1 MTTTQQSSPSSP
13 ALSETITA
21 GFAAQVAN
29 APDNPAVLAD
39 DGVATYRELAAN
51 ATAVAALLRDT
62 GSTGPVALLCRHGVT
77 MISTMLGA
85 LQAGRPYVPLDPTF
99 PARRLAFQL
108 TDSGA
113 TSLLT
118 DADNGP
124 LARSVATDAGPAPVD
139 ADPVLADASTVDLA
153 GMATAAD
160 PDATAYLLYTSG
172 STGTPKGV
180 RQSHRN
186 VVFGAR
192 NHIRTFGITPAD
204 RTGVLTSF
212 GFDMAV
218 TDTFSAL
225 LSGAAAAPIDI
236 RGRGLAHLAGALDER
251 GVTVYHS
258 TPTVY
263 RYLVAS
269 LGERALPRV
278 RVVLLGGEEVTA
290 RDVRLC
296 RRHMGAACVFVNGY
310 GATEVSFIAQH
321 HLPPGAPVADGV
333 VPIGRPLEGIEVVLL
348 DRDGRESATEGEI
361 LARSKHVAL
370 GYHGRAEPSAARFGT
385 LRGERTYRT
394 GDLARRAPDGTLTFL
409 GRADRQV
416 KIRGFRV
423 ELGEIETC
431 LADLPGVAQAA
442 VVARR
447 AGTGRGETELV
458 GYVVPRHGA
467 TDEGADEATIRA
479 ALGEL
484 LPDYMVPRAV
494 VALAELPL
502 TVTGKLDERALPAPP
517 AQPPAQPPPS
527 PAGAG
532 DELDGVAAVIARTW
546 CTVLDL
552 PSVGRA
558 DNFFDL
564 GGHSLLMALV
574 HEDLE
579 GTLGRR
585 IPMSDLFAH
594 PTVGGLAAYLSG
606 ADLPAEDAVD
616 AAVERSARRRQAR
629 ARRAGR

>member
-1 MTTTQQSSPSSP
+1 MTTIQPNTTTEPTTDRQ
-13 ALSETITA
+13 TITS
-21 GFAAQVAN
+21 GFAAQVARV
-29 APDNPAVLAD
+29 PDHPAVLAD
-39 DGVATYRELAAN
+39 DGAVTYRQLAAN

-62 GSTGPVALLCRHGVT
+62 GDSTDTGPVGLLCRHGVT
-77 MISTMLGA
+77 TISAMLGA
-85 LQAGRPYVPLDPTF
+85 LLAGRAYVPLDPTF
-99 PARRLAFQL
+99 PVRRLAFQL

-113 TSLLT
+113 AALLT
-118 DADNGP
+118 DADNAD
-124 LARSVATDAGPAPVD
+124 LARSVSGPDGPRPIDIEPALSTSD
-139 ADPVLADASTVDLA
+139 TVDLT
-153 GMATAAD
+153 GFESAAD

-192 NHIRTFGITPAD
+192 NHIRSFGITSAD
-204 RTGVLTSF
+204 RTSVLTSF

-218 TDTFSAL
+218 TDTFAAL

-236 RGRGLAHLAGALDER
+236 RTRGLAHLADALDER

-269 LGERALPRV
+269 LGERTLPLV
-278 RVVLLGGEEVTA
+278 RVVVLGGEEVTA
-290 RDVRLC
+290 RDVRTC
-296 RRHMGAACVFVNGY
+296 RRHMSADCVFVNGY

-321 HLPPGAPVADGV
+321 HLRPAAPVADGV
-333 VPIGRPLEGIEVVLL
+333 VPVGTPLNGIEVVLL
-348 DRDGRESATEGEI
+348 DRDGREHPTEGEI
-361 LARSKHVAL
+361 LVRSKHVAL
-370 GYHGRAEPSAARFGT
+370 GYHGHAELSSDRFGM
-385 LRGERTYRT
+385 LRGEPTYRT
-394 GDLARRAPDGTLTFL
+394 GDLARRGADGILTFL

-431 LADLPGVAQAA
+431 LADLPEIAQAA

-447 AGTGRGETELV
+447 DGPDAELV
-458 GYVVPRHGA
+458 AYAVPRDGVDRF
-467 TDEGADEATIRA
+467 DEEAVKS
-479 ALGEL
+479 ALGET
-484 LPDYMVPRAV
+484 LPGYMVPRAV

-502 TVTGKLDERALPAPP
+502 TVTGKLDERALPDPP
-517 AQPPAQPPPS
+517 APT
-527 PAGAG
+527 AGA
-532 DELDGVAAVIARTW
+532 DAFDGVAAVVAQAW
-546 CTVLDL
+546 CALLDL
-552 PSVGRA
+552 PAVGRE

-564 GGHSLLMALV
+564 GGHSLLMALL
-574 HEDLE
+574 HEELE

-585 IPMSDLFAH
+585 FPMQEMFAH

-606 ADLPAEDAVD
+606 AEDSTAVD

>member
-1 MTTTQQSSPSSP
+1 MTTTHPGSP
-13 ALSETITA
+13 APTVLAETITA
-21 GFAAQVAN
+21 AFAAQA
-29 APDNPAVLAD
+29 AATPELPAVLAD
-39 DGVATYRELAAN
+39 DGTATYRELAAN
-51 ATAVAALLRDT
+51 ATAVAAALRD
-62 GSTGPVALLCRHGVT
+62 GGTGPVALLCRHGVT
-77 MISTMLGA
+77 MISTLLGA
-85 LQAGRPYVPLDPTF
+85 LATGRPYVPLDPTF
-99 PARRLAFQL
+99 PVRRLAFQL
-108 TDSGA
+108 ADSGA
-113 TSLLT
+113 TALLT
-118 DADNGP
+118 DADNAA
-124 LARSVATDAGPAPVD
+124 LARSVAAGGPEPVD
-139 ADPVLADASTVDLA
+139 VDPVLAEASTVDFELLA
-153 GMATAAD
+153 AAGD
-160 PDATAYLLYTSG
+160 PDAAAYLLYTSG

-192 NHIRTFGITPAD
+192 NHIRSFGIGPAD

-218 TDTFSAL
+218 TDTFAAL

-236 RGRGLAHLAGALDER
+236 RARGLGHLAEALDER

-263 RYLVAS
+263 RYLMAS
-269 LGERALPRV
+269 LGERTLPRV
-278 RVVLLGGEEVTA
+278 RVAVLGGEEVTA

-296 RRHMGAACVFVNGY
+296 RRHLGADCVFVNGY

-321 HLPPGAPVADGV
+321 HLPPDAPVAGGV
-333 VPIGRPLEGIEVVLL
+333 LPVGRPLDGIEVVLL
-348 DRDGRESATEGEI
+348 GPDGAENPAEGEI
-361 LARSKHVAL
+361 VARSPHVAL
-370 GYHGRAEPSAARFGT
+370 GYHGRPELTAARFGT

-447 AGTGRGETELV
+447 TGTGQGEAELA
-458 GYVVPRHGA
+458 GYVVPSTVDCSALRV
-467 TDEGADEATIRA
+467 

-484 LPDYMVPRAV
+484 LPDYIVPRAIV
-494 VALAELPL
+494 PLGELPL
-502 TVTGKLDERALPAPP
+502 TVTGKLDERALPDLP
-517 AQPPAQPPPS
+517 AA
-527 PAGAG
+527 ATEAV
-532 DELDGVAAVIARTW
+532 ELAGVAAVIARAW

-552 PSVGRA
+552 PAVGPA
-558 DNFFDL
+558 ANFFDL

-579 GTLGRR
+579 STLGRR
-585 IPMSDLFAH
+585 IPMAELFAN
-594 PTVGGLAAYLSG
+594 PTVGSLAAYLSG
-606 ADLPAEDAVD
+606 EDDPGDEV
-616 AAVERSARRRQAR
+616 AAATERSARRRQAR

>member
-1 MTTTQQSSPSSP
+1 MTTIQQGRTAPT
-13 ALSETITA
+13 ALAETITA
-21 GFAAQVAN
+21 AFAAQA
-29 APDNPAVLAD
+29 AATPDLPAVLAD
-39 DGVATYRELAAN
+39 DGTATYRELAAK
-51 ATAVAALLRDT
+51 ATAVAAAMRD
-62 GSTGPVALLCRHGVT
+62 GSIGPVAVLCRHGVT
-77 MISTMLGA
+77 MIGAMLGA
-85 LQAGRPYVPLDPTF
+85 LAAGRPYVPLDPTF
-99 PARRLAFQL
+99 PVRRLAFQL
-108 TDSGA
+108 ADSDA
-113 TSLLT
+113 TALLT
-118 DADNGP
+118 DADNAE
-124 LARSVATDAGPAPVD
+124 LARSVAADGPEPVD
-139 ADPVLADASTVDLA
+139 VDRVLAGASTVDFDSLA
-153 GMATAAD
+153 AAGE

-192 NHIRTFGITPAD
+192 NHVRSFGIGPAD

-218 TDTFSAL
+218 TDTFAAL

-236 RGRGLAHLAGALDER
+236 RARGLAHLAEALDER

-269 LGERALPRV
+269 LGERTLPRV
-278 RVVLLGGEEVTA
+278 RVVVLGGEEVTA

-296 RRHMGAACVFVNGY
+296 RRHMADDCVFVNGY

-321 HLPPGAPVADGV
+321 HLPPDAPVADGV
-333 VPIGRPLEGIEVVLL
+333 LPIGRPLAGIEVVLL
-348 DRDGRESATEGEI
+348 GPDGTERGTENGAEGEI
-361 LARSKHVAL
+361 VARSPHVAL
-370 GYHGRAEPSAARFGT
+370 GYHDRPELTAERFGT
-385 LRGERTYRT
+385 LRGERAYRT
-394 GDLARRAPDGTLTFL
+394 GDLARRRPDGTLTFL

-416 KIRGFRV
+416 KVRGFRV
-423 ELGEIETC
+423 ELGEVETC

-447 AGTGRGETELV
+447 AGTGQGEAELA
-458 GYVVPRHGA
+458 GYVVPSTVDNTVDAAALRV
-467 TDEGADEATIRA
+467 

-484 LPDYMVPRAV
+484 LPDYMVPRAIV
-494 VALAELPL
+494 PLAELPL

-517 AQPPAQPPPS
+517 AATTGTGT
-527 PAGAG
+527 A
-532 DELDGVAAVIARTW
+532 ELAGVAAVIGRAW
-546 CTVLDL
+546 CSVLDL
-552 PSVGRA
+552 PAVGPD

-579 GTLGRR
+579 SALGRR
-585 IPMSDLFAH
+585 IPMAELFAH
-594 PTVGGLAAYLSG
+594 PTVGSLAGYLSG
-606 ADLPAEDAVD
+606 ANDTDDTDDEV
-616 AAVERSARRRQAR
+616 AAAAERSARRRQAR

>member
-1 MTTTQQSSPSSP
+1 MTTIQQGRT
-13 ALSETITA
+13 ALAETITA
-21 GFAAQVAN
+21 AFAAQA
-29 APDNPAVLAD
+29 AATPDLPAVLAD
-39 DGVATYRELAAN
+39 DGAATYRELAAR
-51 ATAVAALLRDT
+51 ATAVAATLR
-62 GSTGPVALLCRHGVT
+62 GGTGPVGLLCRHGVT
-77 MISTMLGA
+77 MISSMLGA
-85 LQAGRPYVPLDPTF
+85 LAAGRPYVPLDPTF
-99 PARRLAFQL
+99 PVRRLAFQL
-108 TDSGA
+108 ADSGTTA
-113 TSLLT
+113 LLT
-118 DADNGP
+118 DGDNAA
-124 LARSVATDAGPAPVD
+124 LARSVAAGGPQPVD
-139 ADPVLADASTVDLA
+139 VDPVLADASTVDLDGA
-153 GMATAAD
+153 AAD

-192 NHIRTFGITPAD
+192 NHIRSFGIGPAD

-218 TDTFSAL
+218 TDTFAAL

-236 RGRGLAHLAGALDER
+236 RARGLAHLADALDER

-278 RVVLLGGEEVTA
+278 RVVVLGGEEVTA

-296 RRHMGAACVFVNGY
+296 RRHMAADCVFVNGY

-321 HLPPGAPVADGV
+321 HLPPDAPVADGV
-333 VPIGRPLEGIEVVLL
+333 LPIGRPLDGIEVALL
-348 DRDGRESATEGEI
+348 GPDGTESTTEGEI
-361 LARSKHVAL
+361 VARSPHVAL
-370 GYHGRAEPSAARFGT
+370 GYHDRPELTAERFIP
-385 LRGERTYRT
+385 LRGERAYRT

-416 KIRGFRV
+416 KVRGFRV
-423 ELGEIETC
+423 ELGEVETC

-447 AGTGRGETELV
+447 AGTGQGEAELAA
-458 GYVVPRHGA
+458 YVIPSTVDTTVDPAALRV
-467 TDEGADEATIRA
+467 

-484 LPDYMVPRAV
+484 LPDYMVPRAIV
-494 VALAELPL
+494 PLAELPL

-517 AQPPAQPPPS
+517 AATTGTTP
-527 PAGAG
+527 
-532 DELDGVAAVIARTW
+532 LDGVAAVIGRAW

-552 PSVGRA
+552 PAVGPA

-579 GTLGRR
+579 NTLGRR
-585 IPMSDLFAH
+585 IPMAELFAH
-594 PTVGGLAAYLSG
+594 PTVGSLAAYLSG
-606 ADLPAEDAVD
+606 ADDTEDEV
-616 AAVERSARRRQAR
+616 AAAAERSARRRQAR
-629 ARRAGR
+629 ARRARR